1 MQEILVLNSGSSSVK
16 FALYHVGT
24 AYYAMDEDAT
34 GTPKEAL
41 TLSYSGH
48 FSGLATSQC
57 RVSLVHKKVGQQPHH
72 YELQALQAMGLTPAT
87 NHEEAITKLMVWLD
101 QRDDKGTLIAIGHR
115 VVHGGQTYHEAVRL
129 SANDLAELEKFSSL
143 APLHQPHGLAPI
155 KLLMEQVP
163 DVPQIAC
170 FDTAFHARQPWVA
183 RQFALPRELT
193 AKGLIRYGFHGLS
206 YDYIQRTLPNVL
218 PKNAPRSRVIVA
230 HLGNGASLCA
240 IRDGVSIASTM
251 GFTALDG
258 LPMGTRSGTLDPGL
272 VLHLIGQEKMSVEE
286 VSSLLYK
293 QSGLLGVSGISSD
306 MRELL
311 ASDAPEAAEAVE
323 LYCYRAAREI
333 ASLAGALGGLDQLV
347 FTAGIGE
354 RAAAVRARI
363 VAQCE
368 WLDMQLDEQ
377 ANHHNAICISA
388 ADSGVGVW
396 VIPTDE
402 ERVIAIDCL
411 TLLNKAD

>member
-16 FALYHVGT
+16 FALYRVG
-24 AYYAMDEDAT
+24 DEKLWLA
-34 GTPKEAL
+34 
-41 TLSYSGH
+41 YSGH

-57 RVSLVHKKVGQQPHH
+57 AVSLTRWTQDTHSAGASVA
-72 YELQALQAMGLTPAT
+72 YCYDAQAMASQGLRPAMT
-87 NHEEAITKLMVWLD
+87 HEKAVIMLISWLD
-101 QRDDKGTLIAIGHR
+101 QRDEKGTLAAIGHR

-129 SANDLAELEKFSSL
+129 TVDDVAVLDTFSSL

-155 KLLMEQVP
+155 KLLMKKMP
-163 DVPQIAC
+163 AVPQIAC
-170 FDTAFHARQPWVA
+170 FDTAFHAHQPWVA

-193 AKGLIRYGFHGLS
+193 AKGLVRYGFHGLS
-206 YDYIQRTLPNVL
+206 YDYIQRTLPSVL
-218 PKNAPRSRVIVA
+218 PDNAPRSRVIVA

-240 IRDGVSIASTM
+240 IRDGVSVASTM
-251 GFTALDG
+251 GFTALEG
-258 LPMGTRSGTLDPGL
+258 MPMGTRSGALDPGL
-272 VLHLIGQEKMSVEE
+272 VLHLISHEEMSVED
-286 VSSLLYK
+286 VSTLLYK
-293 QSGLLGVSGISSD
+293 RSGLLGVSGLSSD

-311 ASDAPEAAEAVE
+311 ASDAPEAQEAIA

-354 RAAAVRARI
+354 HAAPVRARI

-368 WLDMQLDEQ
+368 WLGMQLDSQ
-377 ANHHNAICISA
+377 ANGRDAECISLP
-388 ADSGVGVW
+388 DSRVGVW

-402 ERVIAIDCL
+402 ERVIASDCL
-411 TLLNKAD
+411 ALLNT

>member
-16 FALYHVGT
+16 FALYRV
-24 AYYAMDEDAT
+24 DDDAL
-34 GTPKEAL
+34 PLA
-41 TLSYSGH
+41 YSGH
-48 FSGLATSQC
+48 FSGLTTSQC
-57 RVSLVHKKVGQQPHH
+57 AVSLTRWTQDTNNDALPTAYH
-72 YELQALQAMGLTPAT
+72 YDAQALASQGLRPAMT
-87 NHEEAITKLMVWLD
+87 HEDAALMLMSWFD
-101 QRDDKGTLIAIGHR
+101 QREEKGTLAAVGHR

-129 SANDLAELEKFSSL
+129 TADDVAVLERFSSL

-155 KLLMEQVP
+155 KLLMKQMP

-170 FDTAFHARQPWVA
+170 FDTAFHAHQPQQA

-206 YDYIQRTLPNVL
+206 YDYIQRTLSSVFPDG
-218 PKNAPRSRVIVA
+218 ASRARVIVA
-230 HLGNGASLCA
+230 HLGNGASMCA
-240 IRDGVSIASTM
+240 IRDGISVASTM
-251 GFTALDG
+251 GFTALEG
-258 LPMGTRSGTLDPGL
+258 LPMGTRSGALDPGL
-272 VLHLIGQEKMSVEE
+272 VLHLISHEEMSVED
-286 VSSLLYK
+286 VSTLLYK
-293 QSGLLGVSGISSD
+293 RSGLLGVSGISSD

-311 ASDAPEAAEAVE
+311 ASDAPEAQEAIE

-354 RAAAVRARI
+354 HAAPVRARI

-368 WLDMQLDEQ
+368 WLGMQLDPQ
-377 ANHHNAICISA
+377 ANGHHAECISLP
-388 ADSGVGVW
+388 DSRVGVW

-402 ERVIAIDCL
+402 ERVIASDCL
-411 TLLNKAD
+411 ALLKEAD